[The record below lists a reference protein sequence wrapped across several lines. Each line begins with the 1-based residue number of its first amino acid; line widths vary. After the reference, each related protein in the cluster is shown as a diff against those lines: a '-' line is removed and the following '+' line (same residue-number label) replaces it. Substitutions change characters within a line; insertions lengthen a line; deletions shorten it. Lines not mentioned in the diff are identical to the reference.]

1 MALNNFKFLLLLI
14 LLFLVLS
21 VLQAGRRD
29 RAADTSEQG
38 RREKSTKNRM
48 IKYIQL
54 VIILMFSYF
63 CISDLRF
70 AVCVIAETII
80 SYVTA
85 LFVDKTDD
93 DKNKQKHRKI
103 IAGGGTAILILM
115 LGYFKYCDFFVNGF
129 RRLFG
134 TDAIALNIMLPI
146 GISFY
151 TFTALGYLIDIYR
164 GKYKA
169 EKNIL
174 NYSLYMVFFPKLT
187 AGPIVR
193 GDCFLPQVRE
203 YVGIRLKNIEA
214 GVQIFAI
221 GLFKKIVLADR
232 LGVFVD
238 DVFFAPSAYNTFSV
252 VLAVLSY
259 TMQIYFD
266 FSGYSDMAVGISKM
280 LGFDFPR
287 NFNVPYIARGMSDFW
302 SRWHISL
309 SSWFRDYLYIPLGGS
324 RKGKTRT
331 YVNLLIV
338 MTVSGL
344 WHGAGVTFILWG
356 VLHGIASCLSR
367 IVEKGRLK
375 IPAVLRAIVTF
386 LTVSLLWVLFRAES
400 AGNAIE
406 VYEALFTWHD
416 GIMQPYTWSFF
427 AFVVLIIATAVAVW
441 KCKGKEKIEGFY
453 PIMKLDKVWTLT
465 VFFTFVG
472 LTIML
477 GYFGNTAFIYGKF

>member
-1 MALNNFKFLLLLI
+1 
-14 LLFLVLS
+14 
-21 VLQAGRRD
+21 
-29 RAADTSEQG
+29 
-38 RREKSTKNRM
+38 
-48 IKYIQL
+48 
-54 VIILMFSYF
+54 
-63 CISDLRF
+63 
-70 AVCVIAETII
+70 
-80 SYVTA
+80 
-85 LFVDKTDD
+85 
-93 DKNKQKHRKI
+93 
-103 IAGGGTAILILM
+103 
-115 LGYFKYCDFFVNGF
+115 
-129 RRLFG
+129 
-134 TDAIALNIMLPI
+134 MLPI

-151 TFTALGYLIDIYR
+151 TFTAIGYLIDVYR

-174 NYSLYMVFFPKLT
+174 NYALYITFFPKLT

-203 YVGIRLKNIEA
+203 YVGIRLKNIET

-238 DVFFAPSAYNTFSV
+238 DVFFAPSVYDTFSV

-266 FSGYSDMAVGISKM
+266 FSGYSDMAIGISKM
-280 LGFDFPR
+280 LGFDFPS
-287 NFNVPYIARGMSDFW
+287 NFNLPYIAKGMSDFW

-324 RKGKTRT
+324 RKGKSQT

-338 MTVSGL
+338 MAISGL

-356 VLHGIASCLSR
+356 VLHGIASSVSR
-367 IVEKGRLK
+367 IIEKGRMK
-375 IPAVLRAIVTF
+375 IPTVLRAIATF
-386 LTVSLLWVLFRAES
+386 LAVSLLWVMFRADS
-400 AGNAIE
+400 LGNAAD
-406 VYEALFTWHD
+406 VYKALFTWHD
-416 GIMQPYTWSFF
+416 GIMQLYTWSFF
-427 AFVVLIIATAVAVW
+427 ALIILIVTTAVAIR
-441 KCKGKEKIEGFY
+441 KSKGKDRIEGFY

-477 GYFGNTAFIYGKF
+477 GYFGNAAFIYGKF